1 MRIVALVAAVAL
13 MAGAP
18 ALAAPDRSE
27 PLPEKIKKERQTLDK
42 LKDEIKE
49 KKQKSDEAQ
58 RKEASVLQEL
68 EEADHRIKL
77 RREDF
82 VQVNGKLREKDHEIA
97 DTNASLRSL
106 RERIVQ
112 REGSIRSR
120 LRVMYKEGPN
130 GQLKLLL
137 ASSGYNDLQA
147 RLASLRWISRRE
159 FQLLEGHRTDRDR
172 LESTESHLLRVR
184 GELQGY
190 QQEIATKLAAVKDE
204 RTKKDRLLAR
214 VRSEKV
220 MYVKAVEELE
230 KSAQRI
236 ESLIREF
243 EARRKASAASASART
258 APAGEGLARLKGR
271 LGWPTEG
278 DVVALFGRQK
288 HPKFDAYV
296 QRKGIEIRAGHG
308 TVIRSVSDG
317 VVAFA
322 DWMRGYGLLAIVDH
336 GEGFFSLYAHASK
349 LLVGVGDSVR
359 GHQPIGEI
367 GDTGLTGES
376 TLYFELRQGGE
387 ALDPLAWLVRRR

>member
-18 ALAAPDRSE
+18 ALAAPDRGE

-147 RLASLRWISRRE
+147 RLASLRWVSRRE
-159 FQLLEGHRTDRDR
+159 FQLLEGHRTDRGR

-243 EARRKASAASASART
+243 EARRKASASART

-288 HPKFDAYV
+288 HPKFDTYV

>member
-1 MRIVALVAAVAL
+1 MRIVALVVAVAL

-18 ALAAPDRSE
+18 ALAAPDRGE

-97 DTNASLRSL
+97 DTNAALRSL
-106 RERIVQ
+106 RERIAQ

-159 FQLLEGHRTDRDR
+159 FQLLEGHRTDRGR

-243 EARRKASAASASART
+243 EARRKASASART

-288 HPKFDAYV
+288 HPKFDTYV

>member
-1 MRIVALVAAVAL
+1 MRIVALAAAVAL

-18 ALAAPDRSE
+18 VLAAPDRSE
-27 PLPEKIKKERQTLDK
+27 PLPEKIRKERQTLEK

-82 VQVNGKLREKDHEIA
+82 VRVNEKLREKDREIA
-97 DTNASLRSL
+97 ETNSSLHRL
-106 RERIVQ
+106 RERIAQ

-159 FQLLEGHRTDRDR
+159 FQLLEGHRADRVR
-172 LESTESHLLRVR
+172 LESTEAHLLRVR

-236 ESLIREF
+236 EGLIREF
-243 EARRKASAASASART
+243 EARRKASASART

-288 HPKFDAYV
+288 HPKFDTYV

-349 LLVGVGDSVR
+349 LLVSVGDSVR

-387 ALDPLAWLVRRR
+387 ALDPLSWLVRRR

>member
-18 ALAAPDRSE
+18 ALAAPDRGE

-97 DTNASLRSL
+97 DTNAALRSL
-106 RERIVQ
+106 RERIAQ

-159 FQLLEGHRTDRDR
+159 FQLLEGHRTDRGR

-243 EARRKASAASASART
+243 EARRKASASART

-288 HPKFDAYV
+288 HPKFDTYV

>member
-1 MRIVALVAAVAL
+1 MRIVALAAAVAL

-27 PLPEKIKKERQTLDK
+27 PLPEKIRKERQTLEK

-68 EEADHRIKL
+68 EEADHRIEL
-77 RREDF
+77 RREGLA
-82 VQVNGKLREKDHEIA
+82 QVNGKLREKDREIA
-97 DTNASLRSL
+97 DTNASLRRL
-106 RERIVQ
+106 REGIAQ

-159 FQLLEGHRTDRDR
+159 FQLLEGHRADRVR

-236 ESLIREF
+236 EGLIRGF
-243 EARRKASAASASART
+243 EARRKASASART

-288 HPKFDAYV
+288 HPKFDTYV

>member
-1 MRIVALVAAVAL
+1 MRIVALAAVVAL

-27 PLPEKIKKERQTLDK
+27 PLPEKIRKERQTLEK

-82 VQVNGKLREKDHEIA
+82 VRVSEKLREKDREIA
-97 DTNASLRSL
+97 ETNSSLHRL
-106 RERIVQ
+106 RERIAQ

-159 FQLLEGHRTDRDR
+159 FQLLEGHRVDRVR

-236 ESLIREF
+236 EGLIREF
-243 EARRKASAASASART
+243 EARRKASASART

-288 HPKFDAYV
+288 HPKFDTYV

-349 LLVGVGDSVR
+349 LLVSVGDSVR

>member
-1 MRIVALVAAVAL
+1 MRIVALAAAVAL
-13 MAGAP
+13 LTGVP
-18 ALAAPDRSE
+18 VLAAPDRSE
-27 PLPEKIKKERQTLDK
+27 PLPEKIRKERQTLDK

-58 RKEASVLQEL
+58 RKEVSVLQEL
-68 EEADHRIKL
+68 EEADHRIK
-77 RREDF
+77 RSREDL
-82 VQVNGKLREKDHEIA
+82 VQVNAKLREKDHEIA
-97 DTNASLRSL
+97 DTNVSLRRL
-106 RERIVQ
+106 RERITQ

-130 GQLKLLL
+130 GRLKLLL

-159 FQLLEGHRTDRDR
+159 FQLLEGHRTDRVR
-172 LESTESHLLRVR
+172 LEATESHLLRVR

-236 ESLIREF
+236 EGLIREF
-243 EARRKASAASASART
+243 EARRKASASART

-288 HPKFDAYV
+288 HPKFETYV

>member
-1 MRIVALVAAVAL
+1 MRIVASAAVVAAFL
-13 MAGAP
+13 AGTP

-27 PLPEKIKKERQTLDK
+27 PLPEKIRKERQTLDK

-58 RKEASVLQEL
+58 RKEVSVLQEL
-68 EEADHRIKL
+68 EEADHRIK
-77 RREDF
+77 RSREDLA
-82 VQVNGKLREKDHEIA
+82 QVNAKLREKDHEIA
-97 DTNASLRSL
+97 DTNVALRRL
-106 RERIVQ
+106 RERITQ

-159 FQLLEGHRTDRDR
+159 FQLLEGHRADRGR

-190 QQEIATKLAAVKDE
+190 QQEIAAKLAAVKDE
-204 RTKKDRLLAR
+204 RTKKDRLLSR
-214 VRSEKV
+214 VRSEKA

-236 ESLIREF
+236 EGLIREF
-243 EARRKASAASASART
+243 EARRKAAASART

-288 HPKFDAYV
+288 HPKFDTYV

-349 LLVGVGDSVR
+349 LLVNVGDSIR

-387 ALDPLAWLVRRR
+387 ALDPLAWLGRRR

>member
-1 MRIVALVAAVAL
+1 MRIVALAAVAL

-27 PLPEKIKKERQTLDK
+27 PLPEKIRKERQALDK
-42 LKDEIKE
+42 LKGEIKE

-58 RKEASVLQEL
+58 RKEVSVLQEL
-68 EEADHRIKL
+68 ENADHRIK
-77 RREDF
+77 RSREDL
-82 VQVNGKLREKDHEIA
+82 VQVNAKLREKDHEIA
-97 DTNASLRSL
+97 DTNASLRRL
-106 RERIVQ
+106 REGIAQ

-130 GQLKLLL
+130 GRLKLLL

-159 FQLLEGHRTDRDR
+159 FQLLEGHRTDRVR
-172 LESTESHLLRVR
+172 LEATESHLLRVR

-236 ESLIREF
+236 EGLIREF
-243 EARRKASAASASART
+243 EARRKASASART

-288 HPKFDAYV
+288 HPKFETYV